1 MCPDIMAKRKC
12 KIGGKTCKFAH
23 NPLQLE
29 LIPVSKK
36 ITNLKGVVA
45 S

>member
-1 MCPDIMAKRKC
+1 MCPEIMAKRKC
-12 KIGGKTCKFAH
+12 KNGKTCKFAH